1 MRHHYGIDLIIR
13 HLLAV
18 SARLQ
23 TPLVGLRDLV
33 RFHPVAQSSQKE
45 HYAFSIFM
53 ALGGMGVFA
62 LGIVRA
68 AVELAIFP
76 GAEDQGSAAAG
87 ASA

>member
-1 MRHHYGIDLIIR
+1 M
-13 HLLAV
+13 
-18 SARLQ
+18 
-23 TPLVGLRDLV
+23 
-33 RFHPVAQSSQKE
+33 
-45 HYAFSIFM
+45 AFSIFM
-53 ALGGMGVFA
+53 ALGWMGVFA